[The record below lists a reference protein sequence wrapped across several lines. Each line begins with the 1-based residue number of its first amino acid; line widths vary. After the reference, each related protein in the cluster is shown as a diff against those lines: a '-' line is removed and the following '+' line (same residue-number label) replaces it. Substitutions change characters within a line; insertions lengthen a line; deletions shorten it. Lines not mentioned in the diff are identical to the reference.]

1 LGSNEFCQVLQ
12 TRSLTLLALTSADG
26 RPIGRTGTETDESN
40 TEWSAIGQF
49 AMRES
54 QSKKEQTGRGSHEAI
69 PLRPKARILKTLGED
84 LISSETVALIELV
97 KNAYDADA
105 ENVLISFSGDLKEGN
120 GVVEVVDDGHGMD
133 MQTILSSWMV
143 IATSTKKDNRKSKSG
158 RRRVLGEKGIG
169 RFAAARIAEELE
181 LFTRT
186 SDQADTESYAVFD
199 WTQFDDDERFLD
211 DILFLADEQTA
222 TEIVPGWR
230 LKDFSE
236 ERYRAPYHG
245 TVLRMNRLKHTW
257 EKHDLE
263 NLQRGLSR
271 LLSPFYLKND
281 FSIFLN
287 LPDEHSEFNS
297 RITPPEIIKY
307 PHYVVKGE
315 VKTDGGYSFAVKIE
329 EESQPHNF
337 DGYFYKVF
345 SEGKW
350 ILYPSGERPELQEN
364 SPNEKGVECGP
375 FTFELRIWNRD
386 ELENVNQKVGGGIR
400 SIRKDLD
407 AIAGI
412 NIYRD
417 GFRVLPYGEPDNDWL
432 RLDIRRVQAPT
443 RRLSNNQITGYISI
457 TADKNP
463 ELHDRS
469 NREGL
474 DNNAAYADLQNI
486 MKFVLNETENLRYAS
501 KRKKPEGKNSEDQKG
516 LFDPPDFNKITDAVN
531 RGDAGKK
538 ETLDLINRAKAD
550 WKNQIK
556 KLQGVLSQYHALATL
571 GGIVDKIL
579 HDGRQPL
586 AKIQTEAGL
595 GKEMAEDLQITNPDV
610 PQLKDF
616 EARYGKIVG
625 QSSVLRDV
633 FRRVE
638 PFGGRKRGRPRKYYI
653 EELIRDVFLIYEK
666 ELKDASINVDLP
678 DTETLVSIDTTE
690 LTEIFTN
697 LITNSMYWL
706 KSVHEN
712 KRNIRVMVERRR
724 DASLEINF
732 SDTGPGIDN
741 KYEDQIFEPYF
752 TRKPDGHGLGLCLVG
767 EIVHDYYN
775 GSVELLDTGKAGGA
789 VFRIIMKKRV

>member
-1 LGSNEFCQVLQ
+1 MNKSLRKREKETSDNDGS
-12 TRSLTLLALTSADG
+12 
-26 RPIGRTGTETDESN
+26 
-40 TEWSAIGQF
+40 F
-49 AMRES
+49 A
-54 QSKKEQTGRGSHEAI
+54 
-69 PLRPKARILKTLGED
+69 LRPKARILKTLGEE

-105 ENVLISFSGDLKEGN
+105 ENVLISFSGDLKEG
-120 GVVEVVDDGHGMD
+120 GGAIDVIDDGHGMD
-133 MQTILSSWMV
+133 MQTIRNSWMI
-143 IATSTKKDNRKSKSG
+143 IATSSKKNDKKSKSG

-186 SDQADTESYAVFD
+186 KDQADTESYAIFD
-199 WTQFDDDERFLD
+199 WTQFDDDEEFLD
-211 DILFLADEQTA
+211 QITFLADEKTA
-222 TEIVPGWR
+222 TEVAPGWQ

-236 ERYRAPYHG
+236 KRYRVPYHG

-271 LLSPFYLKND
+271 LLSPFYPKKD
-281 FSIFLN
+281 FNIFLN
-287 LPDEHSEFNS
+287 LPDKHSEFNS

-307 PHYVVKGE
+307 PHYVVRGE
-315 VKTDGGYSFAVKIE
+315 IKAEGRYSFLVQIQ
-329 EESQPHNF
+329 EESQSHNF
-337 DGYFYKVF
+337 EGYFYKFF
-345 SEGKW
+345 SDGEW
-350 ILYPSGERPELQEN
+350 VLYPSSQKPILQKG
-364 SPNEKGVECGP
+364 SPNQKGVESGP
-375 FTFELRIWNRD
+375 FTFELRIWDRD

-400 SIRKDLD
+400 SIRNDLN

-432 RLDIRRVQAPT
+432 RLDIRRVQKPT
-443 RRLSNNQITGYISI
+443 LRLSNNQITGYIAI

-474 DNNAAYADLQNI
+474 DNNAAYTDLQNI

-501 KRKKPEGKNSEDQKG
+501 KRKEPEQREQEDQKG
-516 LFDPPDFNKITDAVN
+516 LFDPPDFNQITDSVS
-531 RGDAGKK
+531 RGDANKK
-538 ETLDLINRAKAD
+538 ETLDLINKAETD

-595 GKEMAEDLQITNPDV
+595 GKEMVEDLLSTNPDV
-610 PQLKDF
+610 PQLKSF
-616 EARYGKIVG
+616 EKSYGKIVG

-633 FRRVE
+633 FRRAE

-653 EELIRDVFLIYEK
+653 EELIRDIFQLYEK
-666 ELKDASINVDLP
+666 ELKDSAINIDLP
-678 DTETLVSIDTTE
+678 DSETLVSIDTTE
-690 LTEIFTN
+690 LSEIFTN
-697 LITNSMYWL
+697 LITNSLYWL
-706 KSVHEN
+706 KSVPET
-712 KRNIRVMVERRR
+712 KRNIRVMVERK
-724 DASLEINF
+724 SSGFLEIIF
-732 SDTGPGIDN
+732 SDTGPGIDP
-741 KYEDQIFEPYF
+741 KYKDQIFEPYF
-752 TRKPDGHGLGLCLVG
+752 SRKPEGHGLGLCLVG

-775 GSVELLDTGKAGGA
+775 GSVELLDPGKSGGA
-789 VFRIIMKKRV
+789 VFRIILKKRV

>member
-1 LGSNEFCQVLQ
+1 MGPRDVVSGQAEMNKLQ
-12 TRSLTLLALTSADG
+12 
-26 RPIGRTGTETDESN
+26 
-40 TEWSAIGQF
+40 
-49 AMRES
+49 
-54 QSKKEQTGRGSHEAI
+54 KKEREASFGQEDSLV
-69 PLRPKARILKTLGED
+69 LRPKARILKTLGEE

-105 ENVLISFSGDLKEGN
+105 ENVLISFSGDLQDGEGCI
-120 GVVEVVDDGHGMD
+120 EVIDDGHGMD
-133 MQTILSSWMV
+133 MTTIRNSWMI
-143 IATSTKKDNRKSKSG
+143 IATSTKKDHKKSKSG

-186 SDQADTESYAVFD
+186 REQTATESYAVFD

-211 DILFLADEQTA
+211 QILFLADEQA
-222 TEIVPGWR
+222 ASEIVSDWQ
-230 LKDFSE
+230 LKEFSE
-236 ERYRAPYHG
+236 KKYRAPHHG
-245 TVLRMNRLKHTW
+245 TVLRMNRLKHAW
-257 EKHDLE
+257 EKHDLRY
-263 NLQRGLSR
+263 LQRGLSR
-271 LLSPFYLKND
+271 LLSPFHSSTD
-281 FSIFLN
+281 FNIYLN

-297 RITPPEIIKY
+297 KISPPEIIKF
-307 PHYVVKGE
+307 PHYE
-315 VKTDGGYSFAVKIE
+315 VRGAVEEDGGFSFSVYVKE
-329 EESQPHNF
+329 EGQPYDF
-337 DGYFYKVF
+337 KGYFYKVF
-345 SEGKW
+345 SKGEWVVYPSEGK
-350 ILYPSGERPELQEN
+350 PEIKK
-364 SPNEKGVECGP
+364 SAYDEKQVESGP
-375 FTFELRIWNRD
+375 FEFELRIWDRN

-457 TADKNP
+457 TADRNP
-463 ELHDRS
+463 QLHDRS

-474 DNNAAYADLQNI
+474 DNNAAYSDLQNI

-501 KRKKPEGKNSEDQKG
+501 KRRKPDGESQGDHKG
-516 LFDPPDFNKITDAVN
+516 LFDSPDFGKITDAVN
-531 RGDAGKK
+531 RGDAGRA
-538 ETLDLINRAKAD
+538 ETIELISKVEAD
-550 WKNQIK
+550 WKSQIK

-571 GGIVDKIL
+571 GGIVDKVL

-595 GKEMAEDLQITNPDV
+595 GKELAEDLQESNPDF

-616 EARYGKIVG
+616 ETRYEKIVG

-638 PFGGRKRGRPRKYYI
+638 PFGGRKRGRPKKYYI
-653 EELIRDVFLIYEK
+653 EELIKDVFGIYENDLK
-666 ELKDASINVDLP
+666 EASIDVELP
-678 DTETLVSIDTTE
+678 ETETLVSIDTTE

-697 LITNSMYWL
+697 LITNSLYWL
-706 KSVHEN
+706 KSVPDN
-712 KRNIRVMVERRR
+712 KRHIRVLVERKN
-724 DASLEINF
+724 DASLEILF
-732 SDTGPGIDN
+732 SDTGPGIDS
-741 KYEDQIFEPYF
+741 KYKDHIFEPYF

-767 EIVHDYYN
+767 EIVQDYYN
-775 GSVELLDTGKAGGA
+775 GIVELLDTGKAGGA
-789 VFRIIMKKRV
+789 VFRIVLKKRV

>member
-1 LGSNEFCQVLQ
+1 MNEPLRKTQKN
-12 TRSLTLLALTSADG
+12 TSD
-26 RPIGRTGTETDESN
+26 TDESF
-40 TEWSAIGQF
+40 S
-49 AMRES
+49 
-54 QSKKEQTGRGSHEAI
+54 
-69 PLRPKARILKTLGED
+69 LRPKARILKTLGEE

-105 ENVLISFSGDLKEGN
+105 ENVLISFTGDLKKG
-120 GVVEVVDDGHGMD
+120 GGAIEVMDDGHGMD
-133 MQTILSSWMV
+133 MDTIRNSWMI
-143 IATSTKKDNRKSKSG
+143 IATSTKKDNKQSKSG

-169 RFAAARIAEELE
+169 RFAVARIAEELE

-186 SDQADTESYAVFD
+186 SNQIDTESYAVFD
-199 WTQFDDDERFLD
+199 WTQFDDDEIFLD
-211 DILFLADEQTA
+211 EILFLTDDQTA

-236 ERYRAPYHG
+236 KRYGAPCHG
-245 TVLRMNRLKHTW
+245 TVLRMNTLKHSW

-271 LLSPFYLKND
+271 LLSPFYPRND
-281 FSIFLN
+281 FNIFLN
-287 LPDEHSEFNS
+287 LPDERSDFNT

-307 PHYVVKGE
+307 PHYVVHGE
-315 VKTDGGYSFAVKIE
+315 IKANGMYSFFVKIE
-329 EESQPHNF
+329 EEDQSVDF
-337 DGYFYKVF
+337 KGYFYKVF
-345 SEGKW
+345 SDGEW
-350 ILYPSGERPELQEN
+350 VLYPSIQMPELQEDLLN
-364 SPNEKGVECGP
+364 KKGVECGP
-375 FTFELRIWNRD
+375 FEFELRIWDRD

-457 TADKNP
+457 TADQNP

-474 DNNAAYADLQNI
+474 DNNPAYADLQSI
-486 MKFVLNETENLRYAS
+486 MKFVLNETENLRYTS
-501 KRKKPEGKNSEDQKG
+501 KRKKPEQKEPEEQKG
-516 LFDPPDFNKITDAVN
+516 LFDPPDFNRITDAVS
-531 RGDAGKK
+531 RGNTSKK
-538 ETLDLINRAKAD
+538 ETLELINKAEAD

-595 GKEMAEDLQITNPDV
+595 GKEMAEDLLKANPDS
-610 PQLKDF
+610 LYFEDF
-616 EARYGKIVG
+616 EKSYRKIVG

-633 FRRVE
+633 FLRAE
-638 PFGGRKRGRPRKYYI
+638 PFGGRKRGRPKKYYI
-653 EELIRDVFLIYEK
+653 EELIKDIFQLFDK
-666 ELKDASINVDLP
+666 ELKNSAVNIELP
-678 DTETLVSIDTTE
+678 DSATLVSIDTTE
-690 LTEIFTN
+690 LSEIFTN
-697 LITNSMYWL
+697 LITNSLYWL
-706 KSVHEN
+706 KSVDERE
-712 KRNIRVMVERRR
+712 RNIRVLVERKPNG
-724 DASLEINF
+724 SLEIIF
-732 SDTGPGIDN
+732 SDTGPGIES
-741 KYEDQIFEPYF
+741 KYKDQIFEPYF
-752 TRKPDGHGLGLCLVG
+752 SRKPEGHGLGLCLVG

-775 GSVELLDTGKAGGA
+775 GTVELLDTGKTGGA
-789 VFRIIMKKRV
+789 AFRIVLKKRV

>member
-1 LGSNEFCQVLQ
+1 MNEN
-12 TRSLTLLALTSADG
+12 TIRNTKSTSDADG
-26 RPIGRTGTETDESN
+26 S
-40 TEWSAIGQF
+40 F
-49 AMRES
+49 A
-54 QSKKEQTGRGSHEAI
+54 
-69 PLRPKARILKTLGED
+69 LRPKARILKTLGEE

-105 ENVLISFSGDLKEGN
+105 ENVLISFSGDLKEG
-120 GVVEVVDDGHGMD
+120 GGAIEVIDDGHGMD
-133 MQTILSSWMV
+133 MDTIQNSWMI
-143 IATSTKKDNRKSKSG
+143 IATSTKKDNKKSKSG

-186 SDQADTESYAVFD
+186 MDQVDTESYAIFD

-211 DILFLADEQTA
+211 EILFLAEYQTA
-222 TEIVPGWR
+222 SEIVPCWW
-230 LKDFSE
+230 LKEFSE
-236 ERYRAPYHG
+236 RRYQPPYHG

-271 LLSPFYLKND
+271 LLSPFYPQND
-281 FSIFLN
+281 FNIFLN
-287 LPDEHSEFNS
+287 LPADRDVFSS
-297 RITPPEIIKY
+297 RIAPPEIIKY
-307 PHYVVKGE
+307 PHYIVKGE
-315 VKTDGGYSFAVKIE
+315 IKSDGKYSFIVKIE
-329 EESQPHNF
+329 EEDQSHDFN
-337 DGYFYKVF
+337 GYFYKVF
-345 SEGKW
+345 SDNEW
-350 ILYPSGERPELQEN
+350 ILYPSNEKPELQEG
-364 SPNEKGVECGP
+364 SSAQKGVECGP
-375 FTFELRIWNRD
+375 LSFELRIWDRD
-386 ELENVNQKVGGGIR
+386 DLENVNQKVGGGIR
-400 SIRKDLD
+400 SIRKDLN

-432 RLDIRRVQAPT
+432 RLDIRRVNKPT

-457 TADKNP
+457 TADQNP

-486 MKFVLNETENLRYAS
+486 MKFILNETENLRYAS
-501 KRKKPEGKNSEDQKG
+501 KRKKPEQKEQDDQKG
-516 LFDPPDFNKITDAVN
+516 LFDTPDFNRITDAVS
-531 RGDAGKK
+531 RGDASKK
-538 ETLDLINRAKAD
+538 ETLDLINKAEAD
-550 WKNQIK
+550 WKKQIK

-595 GKEMAEDLQITNPDV
+595 GKEMVEDLINTNPEL
-610 PQLKDF
+610 PRLKNF
-616 EARYGKIVG
+616 EKSYGKIVG

-633 FRRVE
+633 FRRAE

-653 EELIRDVFLIYEK
+653 EELIRDIFQLYEK
-666 ELKDASINVDLP
+666 ELKNSYININLP
-678 DTETLVSIDTTE
+678 GSETLVSIDTTE
-690 LTEIFTN
+690 LSEIFTN

-706 KSVHEN
+706 KSVPET
-712 KRNIRVMVERRR
+712 KRNIRVMVERKY
-724 DASLEINF
+724 DDSLEIIF
-732 SDTGPGIDN
+732 SDTGPGIDP
-741 KYEDQIFEPYF
+741 KYKDQIFEPYF
-752 TRKPDGHGLGLCLVG
+752 SRKPEGHGLGLCLVG

-775 GSVELLDTGKAGGA
+775 GSVELLDTGASGGA
-789 VFRIIMKKRV
+789 VFRIILRKRV

>member
-1 LGSNEFCQVLQ
+1 MNEPLRKTQKN
-12 TRSLTLLALTSADG
+12 TSD
-26 RPIGRTGTETDESN
+26 TDESF
-40 TEWSAIGQF
+40 S
-49 AMRES
+49 
-54 QSKKEQTGRGSHEAI
+54 
-69 PLRPKARILKTLGED
+69 LRPKARILKTLGEE

-105 ENVLISFSGDLKEGN
+105 ENVLISFTGDLKKG
-120 GVVEVVDDGHGMD
+120 GGAIEVMDDGHGMD
-133 MQTILSSWMV
+133 MDTIRNSWMI
-143 IATSTKKDNRKSKSG
+143 IATSTKKDNKQSKSG

-169 RFAAARIAEELE
+169 RFAVARIAEELE

-186 SDQADTESYAVFD
+186 SNQIDTESYAVFD
-199 WTQFDDDERFLD
+199 WTQFDDDEIFLD
-211 DILFLADEQTA
+211 EILFLTDDQTA

-236 ERYRAPYHG
+236 KRYRAPCHG
-245 TVLRMNRLKHTW
+245 TVLRMNTLKHSW

-271 LLSPFYLKND
+271 LLSPFYPRND
-281 FSIFLN
+281 FNIFLN
-287 LPDEHSEFNS
+287 LPDERSDFNT

-307 PHYVVKGE
+307 PHYVVHGE
-315 VKTDGGYSFAVKIE
+315 IKANGMYSFFVKVE
-329 EESQPHNF
+329 EEDQSVDF
-337 DGYFYKVF
+337 KGYFYKVF
-345 SEGKW
+345 SDGEW
-350 ILYPSGERPELQEN
+350 VLYPSIQMPELQEDLLN
-364 SPNEKGVECGP
+364 KKGVECGP
-375 FTFELRIWNRD
+375 FEFELRIWDRD

-457 TADKNP
+457 TADQNP

-474 DNNAAYADLQNI
+474 DNNPAYADLQSI
-486 MKFVLNETENLRYAS
+486 MKFVLNETENLRYTS
-501 KRKKPEGKNSEDQKG
+501 KRKKPEQKEPEEQKG
-516 LFDPPDFNKITDAVN
+516 LFDPPDFNRITDAVS
-531 RGDAGKK
+531 RGNTSKK
-538 ETLDLINRAKAD
+538 ETLELINKAEAD

-595 GKEMAEDLQITNPDV
+595 GKEMAEDLLKANPDS
-610 PQLKDF
+610 LYFEDF
-616 EARYGKIVG
+616 EKSYRKIVG

-633 FRRVE
+633 FLRAE
-638 PFGGRKRGRPRKYYI
+638 PFGGRKRGRPKKYYI
-653 EELIRDVFLIYEK
+653 EELIKDVFQLFDK
-666 ELKDASINVDLP
+666 ELKNSAVNIELP
-678 DTETLVSIDTTE
+678 DSATLVSIDTTE
-690 LTEIFTN
+690 LSEIFTN
-697 LITNSMYWL
+697 LIT
-706 KSVHEN
+706 
-712 KRNIRVMVERRR
+712 
-724 DASLEINF
+724 
-732 SDTGPGIDN
+732 
-741 KYEDQIFEPYF
+741 
-752 TRKPDGHGLGLCLVG
+752 
-767 EIVHDYYN
+767 
-775 GSVELLDTGKAGGA
+775 
-789 VFRIIMKKRV
+789 

>member
-1 LGSNEFCQVLQ
+1 MNK
-12 TRSLTLLALTSADG
+12 SLRKKENDTSD
-26 RPIGRTGTETDESN
+26 TDES
-40 TEWSAIGQF
+40 F
-49 AMRES
+49 A
-54 QSKKEQTGRGSHEAI
+54 
-69 PLRPKARILKTLGED
+69 LRPKARILKTLGEE

-105 ENVLISFSGDLKEGN
+105 ENVLISFSGDLKEG
-120 GVVEVVDDGHGMD
+120 GGAIEVIDDGHGMD
-133 MQTILSSWMV
+133 MDTIRNSWMI
-143 IATSTKKDNRKSKSG
+143 IATSTKKDNKKSKSG

-186 SDQADTESYAVFD
+186 RDQADTESYAVFD

-211 DILFLADEQTA
+211 EILFLADDQTA
-222 TEIVPGWR
+222 TEIVPGWQ

-236 ERYRAPYHG
+236 KRYRVPYHG

-257 EKHDLE
+257 EKHDLD

-271 LLSPFYLKND
+271 LLSPFYPKND
-281 FSIFLN
+281 FNIFLN
-287 LPDEHSEFNS
+287 LPDERSEFNS

-307 PHYVVKGE
+307 PHYIVKGE
-315 VKTDGGYSFAVKIE
+315 VKEDGKYSLIVQIE
-329 EESQPHNF
+329 EESQSHDF

-345 SEGKW
+345 SDNEW
-350 ILYPSGERPELQEN
+350 VLYPATQKPELLEDPSVQ
-364 SPNEKGVECGP
+364 KGVECGP
-375 FTFELRIWNRD
+375 FMFELRIWDRD

-400 SIRKDLD
+400 SVRKDLD

-457 TADKNP
+457 TADRNP

-501 KRKKPEGKNSEDQKG
+501 KRKKPEEKEQDDQKG
-516 LFDPPDFNKITDAVN
+516 LFDPPDFNKITDAVA
-531 RGDAGKK
+531 RGDASKK
-538 ETLDLINRAKAD
+538 EALDLINQAEAD

-595 GKEMAEDLQITNPDV
+595 GKEMIEDLLSANPGV
-610 PQLKDF
+610 PQLKSF
-616 EARYGKIVG
+616 EKSYEKIVG
-625 QSSVLRDV
+625 QSSILRDV
-633 FRRVE
+633 FRRAE

-653 EELIRDVFLIYEK
+653 EDLVRDIFQLYEK
-666 ELKDASINVDLP
+666 ELKDSSINIDLP
-678 DTETLVSIDTTE
+678 DSETLVSIDTTE
-690 LTEIFTN
+690 LSEIFTN
-697 LITNSMYWL
+697 LITNSLYWL
-706 KSVHEN
+706 KSVPEA
-712 KRNIRVMVERRR
+712 KRNIRVMVERKSSG
-724 DASLEINF
+724 SLEIIF
-732 SDTGPGIDN
+732 SDTGPGIEP
-741 KYEDQIFEPYF
+741 KYKDHIFEPYF
-752 TRKPDGHGLGLCLVG
+752 SRKPEGHGLGLCLVG

-775 GSVELLDTGKAGGA
+775 GSVELLDTGKSGGA
-789 VFRIIMKKRV
+789 VFRIILKKRV

>member
-1 LGSNEFCQVLQ
+1 MNKSLRKREKDTSDTDGS
-12 TRSLTLLALTSADG
+12 
-26 RPIGRTGTETDESN
+26 
-40 TEWSAIGQF
+40 F
-49 AMRES
+49 A
-54 QSKKEQTGRGSHEAI
+54 
-69 PLRPKARILKTLGED
+69 LRPKARILKTLGEE

-105 ENVLISFSGDLKEGN
+105 ENVLISFSGDLREGS
-120 GVVEVVDDGHGMD
+120 GAIEVIDDGHGMD
-133 MQTILSSWMV
+133 MNTIRNSWMI
-143 IATSTKKDNRKSKSG
+143 IATSTKKDNKKSKSG

-186 SDQADTESYAVFD
+186 RDQADTESYAVFD

-211 DILFLADEQTA
+211 EILFLADDQTA
-222 TEIVPGWR
+222 TEIVPRWR
-230 LKDFSE
+230 LKEFSE
-236 ERYRAPYHG
+236 KRYRVPYHG

-271 LLSPFYLKND
+271 LLSPFYPKTD
-281 FSIFLN
+281 FNIFLN
-287 LPDEHSEFNS
+287 LPDERSEFNS

-307 PHYVVKGE
+307 PHYVVRGE
-315 VKTDGGYSFAVKIE
+315 IKADGRYSIIVQIE
-329 EESQPHNF
+329 EESQSHDF

-345 SEGKW
+345 SDNEW
-350 ILYPSGERPELQEN
+350 VLYPSTQKPELQEDPSN
-364 SPNEKGVECGP
+364 QKGVECGP
-375 FTFELRIWNRD
+375 FTFELRIWDRD

-463 ELHDRS
+463 DLHDRS

-474 DNNAAYADLQNI
+474 DNNAAYTDLQNI

-501 KRKKPEGKNSEDQKG
+501 KRKKPEQKEQEDQKG
-516 LFDPPDFNKITDAVN
+516 LFDPPDFNKITDAVS
-531 RGDAGKK
+531 RGDTNKK
-538 ETLDLINRAKAD
+538 ETLDLINKAEAD

-595 GKEMAEDLQITNPDV
+595 GKEMVEDLLSTNPDV
-610 PQLKDF
+610 PQLKSF
-616 EARYGKIVG
+616 EKSYGKIVG

-633 FRRVE
+633 FRRAE

-653 EELIRDVFLIYEK
+653 EELVRDIFQLYEK
-666 ELKDASINVDLP
+666 ELKDSSINIDLP
-678 DTETLVSIDTTE
+678 DSETLVSIDTTE
-690 LTEIFTN
+690 LSEIFTN
-697 LITNSMYWL
+697 LITNSLYWL
-706 KSVHEN
+706 KSVPETV
-712 KRNIRVMVERRR
+712 RNIRVMVERK
-724 DASLEINF
+724 SSGFLEIIF
-732 SDTGPGIDN
+732 SDTGPGIDP
-741 KYEDQIFEPYF
+741 KYKDQIFEPYF
-752 TRKPDGHGLGLCLVG
+752 SRKPEGHGLGLCLVG

-775 GSVELLDTGKAGGA
+775 GSMELLDTGKSGGA
-789 VFRIIMKKRV
+789 VFRIILKKRV

>member
-1 LGSNEFCQVLQ
+1 MNEPLRKTQKN
-12 TRSLTLLALTSADG
+12 TSD
-26 RPIGRTGTETDESN
+26 TDESF
-40 TEWSAIGQF
+40 S
-49 AMRES
+49 
-54 QSKKEQTGRGSHEAI
+54 
-69 PLRPKARILKTLGED
+69 LRPKARILKTLGEE

-105 ENVLISFSGDLKEGN
+105 ENVLISFTGDLKKG
-120 GVVEVVDDGHGMD
+120 GGAIEVMDDGHGMD
-133 MQTILSSWMV
+133 MDTIRNSWMI
-143 IATSTKKDNRKSKSG
+143 IATSTKKDNKQSKSG

-169 RFAAARIAEELE
+169 RFAVARIAEELE

-186 SDQADTESYAVFD
+186 SNQIDTESYAVFD
-199 WTQFDDDERFLD
+199 WTQFDDDEIFLD
-211 DILFLADEQTA
+211 EILFLTDDQTA

-236 ERYRAPYHG
+236 KRYRAPCHG
-245 TVLRMNRLKHTW
+245 TVLRMNTLKHSW

-271 LLSPFYLKND
+271 LLSPFYPRND
-281 FSIFLN
+281 FNIFLN
-287 LPDEHSEFNS
+287 LPDERSDFNT

-307 PHYVVKGE
+307 PHYVVHGE
-315 VKTDGGYSFAVKIE
+315 IKANGMYSFFVKVE
-329 EESQPHNF
+329 EEDQSVDF
-337 DGYFYKVF
+337 KGYFYKVF
-345 SEGKW
+345 SDGEW
-350 ILYPSGERPELQEN
+350 VLYPSIQMPELQEDLLN
-364 SPNEKGVECGP
+364 KKGVECGP
-375 FTFELRIWNRD
+375 FEFELRIWDRD

-457 TADKNP
+457 TADQNP

-474 DNNAAYADLQNI
+474 DNNPAYADLQSI
-486 MKFVLNETENLRYAS
+486 MKFVLNETENLRYTS
-501 KRKKPEGKNSEDQKG
+501 KRKKPEQKEPEEQKG
-516 LFDPPDFNKITDAVN
+516 LFDPPDFNRITDAVS
-531 RGDAGKK
+531 RGNTSKK
-538 ETLDLINRAKAD
+538 ETLELINKAEAD

-595 GKEMAEDLQITNPDV
+595 GKEMAEDLLKANPDS
-610 PQLKDF
+610 LYFEDF
-616 EARYGKIVG
+616 EKSYRKIVG

-633 FRRVE
+633 FLRAE
-638 PFGGRKRGRPRKYYI
+638 PFGGRKRGRPKKYYI
-653 EELIRDVFLIYEK
+653 EELIKDIFQLFDK
-666 ELKDASINVDLP
+666 ELKNSAVNIELP
-678 DTETLVSIDTTE
+678 DSATLVSIDTTE
-690 LTEIFTN
+690 LSEIFTN
-697 LITNSMYWL
+697 LITNSLYWL
-706 KSVHEN
+706 KSVDERE
-712 KRNIRVMVERRR
+712 RNIRVLVERKPNG
-724 DASLEINF
+724 SLEIIF
-732 SDTGPGIDN
+732 SDTGPGIES
-741 KYEDQIFEPYF
+741 KYKDQIFEPYF
-752 TRKPDGHGLGLCLVG
+752 SRKPEGHGLGLCLVG

-775 GSVELLDTGKAGGA
+775 GTVELLDTGKTGGA
-789 VFRIIMKKRV
+789 AFRIVLKKRV

>member
-1 LGSNEFCQVLQ
+1 MNKSLGKREKD
-12 TRSLTLLALTSADG
+12 TSDTDG
-26 RPIGRTGTETDESN
+26 S
-40 TEWSAIGQF
+40 F
-49 AMRES
+49 A
-54 QSKKEQTGRGSHEAI
+54 
-69 PLRPKARILKTLGED
+69 LRPKARILKTLGEE

-105 ENVLISFSGDLKEGN
+105 ENVLISFSGDLKEGS
-120 GVVEVVDDGHGMD
+120 GAIEVIDDGHGMD
-133 MQTILSSWMV
+133 MNIIRNSWMI
-143 IATSTKKDNRKSKSG
+143 IATSTKKDNKKSKSG

-186 SDQADTESYAVFD
+186 KDQADTESYAVFD

-211 DILFLADEQTA
+211 EILFLADDQTA
-222 TEIVPGWR
+222 AEIVPGWR
-230 LKDFSE
+230 LKEFSE
-236 ERYRAPYHG
+236 KRYRVPYHG

-271 LLSPFYLKND
+271 LLSPFYPKTD
-281 FSIFLN
+281 FNIFLN
-287 LPDEHSEFNS
+287 LPDERSKFNS

-307 PHYVVKGE
+307 PHYVVRGE
-315 VKTDGGYSFAVKIE
+315 IEADGRYSLIVQIE
-329 EESQPHNF
+329 EESQPHDF

-345 SEGKW
+345 SDNEW
-350 ILYPSGERPELQEN
+350 VLYPSTQKPELQEDPSN
-364 SPNEKGVECGP
+364 QKGVECGP
-375 FTFELRIWNRD
+375 FTFELRIWDRD

-463 ELHDRS
+463 DLHDRS

-474 DNNAAYADLQNI
+474 DNNAAYTDLQNI

-501 KRKKPEGKNSEDQKG
+501 KRKKPEQKEQEDQKG
-516 LFDPPDFNKITDAVN
+516 LFDPPDFNKITDAVS
-531 RGDAGKK
+531 RGDTNKK
-538 ETLDLINRAKAD
+538 ETLDLINKAEAD

-595 GKEMAEDLQITNPDV
+595 GKEMVEDLLGTNPDV
-610 PQLKDF
+610 PQLKSF
-616 EARYGKIVG
+616 EKSYEKIVG

-633 FRRVE
+633 FRRAE

-653 EELIRDVFLIYEK
+653 EELVRDIFQLYEK
-666 ELKDASINVDLP
+666 ELKDSSINIDLP
-678 DTETLVSIDTTE
+678 DSETLVSIDTTE
-690 LTEIFTN
+690 LSEIFTN
-697 LITNSMYWL
+697 LITNSLYWL
-706 KSVHEN
+706 KSVPET
-712 KRNIRVMVERRR
+712 KRNIRVMVERK
-724 DASLEINF
+724 SSGFLEIIF
-732 SDTGPGIDN
+732 SDTGPGIDP
-741 KYEDQIFEPYF
+741 KYKDQIFEPYF
-752 TRKPDGHGLGLCLVG
+752 SRKPEGHGLGLCLVG

-775 GSVELLDTGKAGGA
+775 GSVELLDTGKSGGA
-789 VFRIIMKKRV
+789 VFRIILKKRV